1 MYDISFSQIRAF
13 ERTVR
18 LGGVHAAA
26 RCLGLTQPAISQRIR
41 ELERILGTKVFVRS
55 GRSLRLSSDGAAF
68 LAYADQFLR
77 TADEM
82 GTRLVSGD
90 PLTGTLRLGIS
101 FSFAR
106 VCLAPL
112 LKRLNEKFGDVKT
125 SIYVGDSNSISELL
139 NEQKLD
145 LAVTSEY
152 KIASYIH
159 RKKLGVNRH
168 GWFACLPYKINSTLS
183 REEIATHHLI
193 ITPPPSRH
201 NARVL
206 QWFGEANVVP
216 QRVSICNDLST
227 TIHMVLS
234 GIGIA
239 CLPTRVMRE
248 YVVAGAV
255 RELAVP
261 PAIPGY
267 DVWACYQEEKLRSG
281 LRQVVDLIKS
291 IITEYQLYV

>member
-26 RCLGLTQPAISQRIR
+26 EDLGLTQPAISQRIR
-41 ELERILGTKVFVRS
+41 ELERILGTKVFVRC
-55 GRSLRLSSDGAAF
+55 GRSLRLSADGAAF
-68 LAYADQFLR
+68 LVYADQFLR
-77 TADEM
+77 TAEEM
-82 GTRLVSGD
+82 RVRLTSGN
-90 PLTGTLRLGIS
+90 PLDGILRLGVS
-101 FSFAR
+101 ASFAR
-106 VCLAPL
+106 VCLEPL
-112 LKRLNEKFGDVKT
+112 LKRLNAKFGDLKT

-139 NEQKLD
+139 NDQKLD
-145 LAVTSEY
+145 LAVTSEH

-159 RKKLGVNRH
+159 RQKLGVNRH
-168 GWFACLPYKINSTLS
+168 GWFVCLPYKIDLVVTQ
-183 REEIATHHLI
+183 EEISAHHLI

-201 NARVL
+201 NATVL
-206 QWFGEANVVP
+206 NWFGQANIVP
-216 QRVSICNDLST
+216 QWLSTCDNLST

-239 CLPTRVMRE
+239 CLPTRVMQE

-255 RELAVP
+255 RELAGLP
-261 PAIPGY
+261 PVSGY
-267 DVWACYQEEKLRSG
+267 EVWVCYQDEKLRSG
-281 LRQVVDLIKS
+281 LRQVVEMIKT